1 MDARVLELAEKIYA
15 ANAANVSQLSGYE
28 PLRDGD
34 IKPLKIIAGN
44 CINIAQVFYEVKKE
58 YDK

>member
-15 ANAANVSQLSGYE
+15 ADVSQLAGYE
-28 PLRDGD
+28 PIRDGD